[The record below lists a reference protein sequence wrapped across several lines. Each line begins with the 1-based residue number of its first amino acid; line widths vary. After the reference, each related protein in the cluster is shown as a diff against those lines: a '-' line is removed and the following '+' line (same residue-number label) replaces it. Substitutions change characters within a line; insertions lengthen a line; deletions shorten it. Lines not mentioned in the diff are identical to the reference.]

1 MVEKHVSNPSS
12 GTPEPATTEE
22 ELNRAEASV
31 NAFREALDRSVT
43 ISRERLQEVLDDA
56 VQRGRMT
63 RGDAEELVS
72 RLVTRGREQAEDV
85 VGDLDRLLRQLRS
98 EVTATVTKP
107 RQTAG
112 RAAARTRRELEDAA
126 EKARQEV
133 GSRMERGRRRTVSAV
148 DQPLASADRV
158 RRRTRIGFP
167 ISAYDQLTIRQI
179 DSRLAELT
187 AEQLRKVRDYEEDHK
202 ARKGVLRSID
212 RKLEA

>member
-1 MVEKHVSNPSS
+1 VEEKRVNDPA
-12 GTPEPATTEE
+12 PETAEDGSE
-22 ELNRAEASV
+22 DLNRAEQSV
-31 NAFREALDRSVT
+31 NAFREALEASVT

-63 RGDAEELVS
+63 RGDAEDVVS
-72 RLVTRGREQAEDV
+72 RLVTRGREQAEEV
-85 VGDLDRLLRQLRS
+85 IGDLDRLLKQLS
-98 EVTATVTKP
+98 VEVTATVSKP

-133 GSRMERGRRRTVSAV
+133 GTRVERGRRRTVSAV

-158 RRRTRIGFP
+158 RRRTKIGFP

-187 AEQLRKVRDYEEDHK
+187 RDQLRKVRDYEQDHR